1 MLFIRF
7 ILIGWLLVLE
17 WDCCTIMP
25 LQILNM
31 CFFDKN
37 FGIKK
42 ASLLTRFTP
51 MGRMGFESDRRTA
64 TTPGTTICIFFGNK
78 LE

>member
-31 CFFDKN
+31 YFFDKN

-42 ASLLTRFTP
+42 ASLSTRFTL
-51 MGRMGFESDRRTA
+51 MGRLMGFESDRRTA

-78 LE
+78 